1 MNHDL
6 LRACKFP
13 LALLALVIITG
24 LTALHHA
31 EAGRNEA
38 QTTLTRI
45 QREEAASRAAQAREA
60 AERTE
65 LAALEQR
72 LQTLQEAGIV
82 GEEKRLD
89 WVDALNDI
97 RRRRGLF
104 KVDYEIGP
112 QQSADPALVGP
123 ASPEWSW
130 RMSPM
135 RIQLTALHEGDVLNL
150 LRDLREQS
158 RPWLHVEHCNLQR
171 AASPRPQGPAAQLT
185 AECQLQW
192 ISARPPEAK
201 STEAK
206 K

>member
-1 MNHDL
+1 MNLDL

-13 LALLALVIITG
+13 LALLALVIVTA
-24 LTALHHA
+24 LAALHHA
-31 EAGRNEA
+31 EAERNEA
-38 QTTLTRI
+38 QTTLTRT
-45 QREEAASRAAQAREA
+45 QREEAARRAAQAHEA

-72 LQTLQEAGIV
+72 FQTLQEAGIF

-89 WVDALNDI
+89 WIDALNDI
-97 RRRRGLF
+97 RRQRGLF
-104 KVDYEIGP
+104 KIDYEIGP

-123 ASPEWSW
+123 ANPEWSW

-158 RPWLHVEHCNLQR
+158 RPWLHVQNCNLQR

-201 STEAK
+201 K
-206 K
+206 